1 MVLCFFPLAFFL
13 ASQNTSAKEKEE
25 GLGGKTLMEDAHTKS
40 VFLVVEPLRSG
51 YPLPYTKVVH
61 IFFVNFFL

>member
-1 MVLCFFPLAFFL
+1 MFFPLAFFL

-40 VFLVVEPLRSG
+40 VF
-51 YPLPYTKVVH
+51 
-61 IFFVNFFL
+61 